1 MSKRI
6 LFVLMA
12 CMTALCFSPLSF
24 GQAIGSF
31 SGTVTDKSGSAVTG
45 AAVKATAQ
53 ATGAVRETKTDDT
66 GHYILSLLPVG
77 IYTIRVEFQGFQP
90 VESKDL
96 KLQVDE
102 SREIDFSLNPA
113 SVSATV
119 EVVANAVA
127 LETTNPSLGQ
137 VITSQEVAQLPLNG
151 RDFVQ
156 LANLTPG
163 TTVETTG
170 NSFFTTSPTSEV
182 AARGPFSLSVG
193 GSRPNATDWL
203 IDGTDN
209 NELTAGGI
217 GTLSSIDDIQE
228 FKVLTYTYSAE
239 YGTRAGPTVLLTTK
253 SGSNAFHGSLFEF
266 LRNTSLDAKSFFAS
280 SPEKFN
286 LNQFG
291 GSIGGP
297 IRKNKTFFFVDGE
310 QKFQRHGIL
319 STGVV
324 PTVAMRNGD
333 FTGTAIK
340 NPNTGTP
347 FQCVGSAT
355 GNPEP
360 VNADGSQP
368 VGVAC
373 NKIPGPN
380 PLNAA
385 SLPNGLFDPIG
396 QALLNLYPAPNVTGQ
411 SFNFAFAPVRKL
423 DETKFDIRLDH
434 NFSASD
440 SVYARFSYD
449 QAVSF
454 APGGSS
460 PDAPFAEASAFG
472 SNQGFQNHARNISI
486 GETHIFTPTTVNQFS
501 FGYNRIFDYITST
514 GTGSCAA
521 ANLIG
526 VGIQNANLGCTG
538 PAGSA
543 KCGPGQYS
551 CGLTSLLMTGFYSI
565 GDRGYSPF
573 QGGTNIFSWNDTLD
587 VIRGKHDFKFG
598 FNIRDNQMNVG
609 TEAFQDGFW
618 VPLSFAYSGNIV
630 SDVLMGLT
638 SVALHDQTF
647 NGPVTGRRWKIYRP
661 YIQDDWRFTKDLTFN
676 LGIAWDLT
684 TPISEAHNRQANYI
698 PATNQLLV
706 AGQNGVDEWAGV
718 QRSWTAFEPRIGF
731 AYKLLGS
738 DKTVIRG
745 GVGIFHDGAWSMG
758 AQGLWQ
764 NPPFFAES
772 NRFGFG
778 CPFTTSFCHTAAGG
792 SQPVTGV
799 SIDNFPLFSAPQ
811 TSLATF
817 PGTLF
822 FQPKDFR
829 IGKVQQFNVNVEHQL
844 PGNVVLTVGY
854 AGARGS
860 HLLVAGNNLNTF
872 GPTNC
877 AVGVIGCN
885 ADGSVFIPSFK
896 PPLGNAV
903 LVFGDYGKTIY
914 DSLQI
919 KAETKSSRYGL
930 YALIGYTYSKTYD
943 NGLSDGLGS
952 LQSAPFFPLPNWG
965 RLDWGLSQINLN
977 HSFTASVIYDLP
989 VGRGKRFGSNWNN
1002 VTNSVLGGWQ
1012 VTLIEKITSGFPVP
1026 LVDSFNQS
1034 GVFFNSGGNGNNFNR
1049 PDQVKGCDTSV
1060 SNHGPFHQYINP
1072 ACFVPAVGHLGDANR
1087 VPVSGPDFVN
1097 TDFSIIKQFAL
1108 PWENMGL
1115 NFRMEFFNLF
1125 NHAQFA
1131 MPINDISAPINP
1143 STGLSSF
1150 GQVQNTVNNPRL
1162 IQFALKLTF

>member
-1 MSKRI
+1 
-6 LFVLMA
+6 V
-12 CMTALCFSPLSF
+12 
-24 GQAIGSF
+24 
-31 SGTVTDKSGSAVTG
+31 
-45 AAVKATAQ
+45 TAQ
-53 ATGAVRETKTDDT
+53 ATGALRETKTDDT
-66 GHYILSLLPVG
+66 GHYIVNYLAVG
-77 IYTIRVEFQGFQP
+77 LYTVRVEFQGFQS
-90 VESKDL
+90 VETRDL
-96 KLQVDE
+96 RLQVDE
-102 SREIDFSLNPA
+102 TRELDYSLNPA
-113 SVSATV
+113 SVSSTV
-119 EVVANAVA
+119 EVQANAVA

-163 TTVETTG
+163 TTVETTSG
-170 NSFFTTSPTSEV
+170 SFFTSSPTSEV

-193 GSRPNATDWL
+193 GSRPNATDWM

-253 SGSNAFHGSLFEF
+253 SGSNDFHGSLFEF
-266 LRNTSLDAKSFFAS
+266 LRNTSLDAKSFFAYQGKR
-280 SPEKFN
+280 EKFN

-297 IRKNKTFFFVDGE
+297 IRKNKTFFFLDGE
-310 QKFQRHGIL
+310 QKFQRRGIPN
-319 STGVV
+319 TGVV
-324 PTVAMRNGD
+324 PTDAMRNGD
-333 FTGTAIK
+333 FTAVGPIK
-340 NPNTGTP
+340 NPNTGTR
-347 FQCVGSAT
+347 FQCDGL
-355 GNPEP
+355 GNALP
-360 VNADGSQP
+360 VNADGSQAA
-368 VGVAC
+368 GIAC
-373 NKIPGPN
+373 DKIPGPN
-380 PLNAA
+380 PLNAP
-385 SLPNGLFDPIG
+385 SLANGLIDPIG
-396 QALLNLYPAPNVTGQ
+396 QALLNLYPQPNVTGQ

-423 DETKFDIRLDH
+423 DETKFDIRLDN

-440 SVYARFSYD
+440 TAYARFSYD

-460 PDAPFAEASAFG
+460 PEAPFAEASAFG

-486 GETHIFTPTTVNQFS
+486 GETHIFNPTIVNQFT

-521 ANLIG
+521 TTIAGIG
-526 VGIQNANLGCTG
+526 IANANLGCTG
-538 PAGSA
+538 DASGA
-543 KCGPGQYS
+543 KCNPGAYS
-551 CGLTSLLMTGFYSI
+551 CGLTSLLMTGLYSI

-573 QGGTNIFSWNDTLD
+573 QGGTNIFSWNDNLD

-598 FNIRDNQMNVG
+598 VNIRDNQMNVG

-618 VPLSFAYSGNIV
+618 VPLGTYTGNEV

-661 YIQDDWRFTKDLTFN
+661 YVQDDWRITKDLTLN

-698 PATNQLLV
+698 PSTNTLLV
-706 AGQNGVDEWAGV
+706 AGQNGVDKWAGV

-745 GVGIFHDGAWSMG
+745 GVGIFHDSAWSMG

-772 NRFGFG
+772 NRSIFTPTSNFGAIT
-778 CPFTTSFCHTAAGG
+778 CPFAYSQCHVTGG
-792 SQPVTGV
+792 QPVVGV
-799 SIDNFPLFSAPQ
+799 SIDSFPLFSEPQ
-811 TSLATF
+811 TSLETF

-822 FQPKDFR
+822 FQPRDFR

-854 AGARGS
+854 AGSRGS
-860 HLLVAGNNLNTF
+860 HVLVAGNNLNTF

-877 AVGVIGCN
+877 AVGTIGCN
-885 ADGSVFIPSFK
+885 ADGTPFVPAFA
-896 PPLGNAV
+896 PPLDNTV
-903 LVFGDYGKTIY
+903 LVFGDYGKTLY

-930 YALIGYTYSKTYD
+930 YALVGYTYSKTYD

-952 LQSAPFFPLPNWG
+952 LLSAPYFPLPNWG

-977 HSFTASVIYDLP
+977 HSFTASVVYDLP
-989 VGRGKRFGSNWNN
+989 FGHGKRYGSNWSNAA
-1002 VTNSVLGGWQ
+1002 NSLLGGWQ

-1034 GVFFNSGGNGNNFNR
+1034 GVFFNSGGNGNNLNR

-1072 ACFVPAVGHLGDANR
+1072 ACFVAAVGHLGDANR
-1087 VPVSGPDFVN
+1087 VPVYGPNFVN

-1115 NFRMEFFNLF
+1115 SFRTEFFNLF

-1131 MPINDISAPINP
+1131 MPVNDISAPLNP
-1143 STGLSSF
+1143 ATGLSSF

-1162 IQFALKLTF
+1162 VQFALKLTF

>member
-1 MSKRI
+1 MTKRI
-6 LFVLMA
+6 LFVVVA
-12 CMTALCFSPLSF
+12 IFAALCIAPLSY
-24 GQAIGSF
+24 GQGTGSF
-31 SGTVTDKSGSAVTG
+31 AGTVTDKTGSAVAG
-45 AAVKATAQ
+45 AAIKVTAQ
-53 ATGAVRETKTDDT
+53 ATGALRETKTDDT
-66 GHYILSLLPVG
+66 GHYIVNYLAVG
-77 IYTIRVEFQGFQP
+77 LYTVRVEFQGFQS

-96 KLQVDE
+96 RLQVDE
-102 SREIDFSLNPA
+102 TRELDYSLNPA
-113 SVSATV
+113 SVSSTV
-119 EVVANAVA
+119 EVQANAVA

-170 NSFFTTSPTSEV
+170 GSFFTTSPTSEV

-193 GSRPNATDWL
+193 GSRPNATDWM

-253 SGSNAFHGSLFEF
+253 SGGNDFHGSLFEF

-280 SPEKFN
+280 KPEKFN

-324 PTVAMRNGD
+324 PSDAMRAGD
-333 FTGTAIK
+333 FTNDAFGNPAANIT
-340 NPNTGTP
+340 NPNNGMR

-368 VGVAC
+368 LGVAC

-380 PLNAA
+380 PMNAA

-396 QALLNLYPAPNVTGQ
+396 QALLNLYPHPNVTGQ
-411 SFNFAFAPVRKL
+411 SSFNFAFAPVRKL

-440 SVYARFSYD
+440 TAYARFSYD

-486 GETHIFTPTTVNQFS
+486 GETHIFTPTVVNQFT

-521 ANLIG
+521 TTIAGIG
-526 VGIQNANLGCTG
+526 IANANLGCTG
-538 PAGSA
+538 DASGA
-543 KCGPGQYS
+543 KCNPGAYS
-551 CGLTSLLMTGFYSI
+551 CGLTSLLMTGYYSI

-573 QGGTNIFSWNDTLD
+573 QGGTNIFSWGDTLD
-587 VIRGKHDFKFG
+587 VVRGKHDFKFG
-598 FNIRDNQMNVG
+598 VNIRDNQMNVG

-661 YIQDDWRFTKDLTFN
+661 YVQDDWRITKDLTLN

-684 TPISEAHNRQANYI
+684 TPISEAHGRQANYI
-698 PATNQLLV
+698 PATNTLLV

-731 AYKLLGS
+731 AYKLRGS

-745 GVGIFHDGAWSMG
+745 GMGIFHDSAWSMG

-778 CPFTTSFCHTAAGG
+778 CPFVTSACAGG
-792 SQPVTGV
+792 NPAKVTGV
-799 SIDNFPLFSAPQ
+799 SIDSFPLFSEPQ
-811 TSLATF
+811 TSLETF

-822 FQPKDFR
+822 FQPTNFR

-844 PGNVVLTVGY
+844 PANIVLTVGY
-854 AGARGS
+854 AGSRGN
-860 HLLVAGNNLNTF
+860 HILVAGNNLNTF

-885 ADGSVFIPSFK
+885 ADGTPFVPAFK

-930 YALIGYTYSKTYD
+930 YALVGYTYSKTYD

-952 LQSAPFFPLPNWG
+952 LLSAPYFPLPNWG

-977 HSFTASVIYDLP
+977 HSFTASVVYDLP
-989 VGRGKRFGSNWNN
+989 FGHGKRYGSNWSNAA
-1002 VTNSVLGGWQ
+1002 NSLLGGWQ

-1049 PDQVKGCDTSV
+1049 PDQVKGCNTSV
-1060 SNHGPFHQYINP
+1060 SNHGPHLQYINP

-1087 VPVSGPDFVN
+1087 VPVYGPDFVN
-1097 TDFSIIKQFAL
+1097 TDFSVIKQFAL

-1115 NFRMEFFNLF
+1115 TFRAEFFNLF

-1131 MPINDISAPINP
+1131 MPINDISAP
-1143 STGLSSF
+1143 GGGF

-1162 IQFALKLTF
+1162 VQFALKLTF

>member
-6 LFVLMA
+6 LFVLMI
-12 CMTALCFSPLSF
+12 CMTALCFSPLAF

-31 SGTVTDKSGSAVTG
+31 SGTVTDKSGSSIAGASVTVTSQG
-45 AAVKATAQ
+45 
-53 ATGAVRETKTDDT
+53 TGLTRDAKTDDT
-66 GHYILSLLPVG
+66 GHYIVTNLPVG
-77 IYTIRVEFQGFQP
+77 MYTIRVQFQGFQP
-90 VESKDL
+90 AEAKDL
-96 KLQVDE
+96 RLQIDE
-102 SREIDFSLNPA
+102 AREVNFSLNPA
-113 SVSATV
+113 SVSSSV

-170 NSFFTTSPTSEV
+170 SSFFTSSPTSEV

-253 SGSNAFHGSLFEF
+253 SGGNDFHGSLFEF
-266 LRNTSLDAKSFFAS
+266 LRNTSLDAKSFF
-280 SPEKFN
+280 SPTKEKFN

-297 IRKNKTFFFVDGE
+297 IRKNKTFFFIDGE
-310 QKFQRHGIL
+310 QKFQRRGIANAGL
-319 STGVV
+319 V
-324 PTVAMRNGD
+324 PSDAMRSGD
-333 FTGTAIK
+333 FTNDALGRPAGNIF
-340 NPNTGTP
+340 NPNASAANTR
-347 FQCVGSAT
+347 FQCDAT
-355 GNPEP
+355 GNPIPANANGTQTP
-360 VNADGSQP
+360 VAGGGP
-368 VGVAC
+368 C
-373 NKIPGPN
+373 NKIPGN
-380 PLNAA
+380 LT
-385 SLPNGLFDPIG
+385 DPVG
-396 QALLNLYPAPNVTGQ
+396 QALLNLYPEPNVSGQ
-411 SFNFAFAPVRKL
+411 GFNFAFAPVRKL
-423 DETKFDIRLDH
+423 DETKLDIRLDH
-434 NFSASD
+434 NFSAND
-440 SVYARFSYD
+440 TAYARFSYD

-460 PDAPFAEASAFG
+460 PEAPFAEASAFG

-486 GETHIFTPTTVNQFS
+486 GETHIFTPTTVNQFN
-501 FGYNRIFDYITST
+501 FGYNRIFNYITST

-521 ANLIG
+521 ANLTTANPLV

-543 KCGPGQYS
+543 TCGPGQYS
-551 CGLTSLLMTGFYSI
+551 CGLTSLLMTGYYSI

-573 QGGTNIFSWNDTLD
+573 QGGTNIFSWSDTLD
-587 VIRGKHDFKFG
+587 VVRGKHDFKFG
-598 FNIRDNQMNVG
+598 FDIRDNQMNVG

-618 VPLSFAYSGNIV
+618 VPLSFAYSQNIV

-661 YIQDDWRFTKDLTFN
+661 YVQDDWRITRDLTLN
-676 LGIAWDLT
+676 LGVAWDLT
-684 TPISEAHNRQANYI
+684 TPISEAHNRQANYV
-698 PATNQLLV
+698 PATNTLLV

-778 CPFTTSFCHTAAGG
+778 CPFVTSQCAGG
-792 SQPVTGV
+792 DPTKVTGV
-799 SIDNFPLFSAPQ
+799 SIDNFPLFSGPQ

-822 FQPKDFR
+822 FQPTNFR
-829 IGKVQQFNVNVEHQL
+829 LGKVQQFNINAEHQL

-885 ADGSVFIPSFK
+885 ADGTPFVPSFA

-952 LQSAPFFPLPNWG
+952 LLSAPYFPLPNWG

-989 VGRGKRFGSNWNN
+989 FGRGKQFGSNWNN
-1002 VTNSVLGGWQ
+1002 VTNSLLGGWQ
-1012 VTLIEKITSGFPVP
+1012 LTLIEKITSGFPVP

-1049 PDQVKGCDTSV
+1049 PDQVKGCDKSV
-1060 SNHGPFHQYINP
+1060 SNHGPLQQYINP

-1087 VPVSGPDFVN
+1087 VPAYGPDFVN
-1097 TDFSIIKQFAL
+1097 TDFSVIKQFAL
-1108 PWENMGL
+1108 PRENMGL
-1115 NFRMEFFNLF
+1115 NFRAEFFNLF
-1125 NHAQFA
+1125 NHTQFG
-1131 MPINDISAPINP
+1131 MPVNDISAP
-1143 STGLSSF
+1143 GGSF
-1150 GQVQNTVNNPRL
+1150 GQVQSTVNNPRL